1 MPEFIPLT
9 PHRSIERFRAW
20 LAPMQGSMRRPQDA
34 NETIS
39 GESMTISHP
48 TVVDL
53 TITAASTVI
62 GCDPQFLVVLSTL
75 GLVTYHSEAWLPI
88 EPAERSVSLEEA
100 AYVAY
105 VFHQQL
111 QAGKTPEQIVIYLM
125 SDPSD
130 NEDGLRYS
138 ARLVEQFVRD
148 RQEVS
153 LN

>member
-1 MPEFIPLT
+1 MSSFITLSPN
-9 PHRSIERFRAW
+9 HSIERFRAW

-39 GESMTISHP
+39 GETMTISHP
-48 TVVDL
+48 IVDL

-111 QAGKTPEQIVIYLM
+111 QAGKTPEQIVAYLM
-125 SDPSD
+125 SGPSDDPS
-130 NEDGLRYS
+130 GVKYATRIVARHLR
-138 ARLVEQFVRD
+138 AQRDVRL
-148 RQEVS
+148 
-153 LN
+153 N